1 MNTILILFGVAAI
14 CFIGVAILSK
24 FDKKQKKKFYSVY
37 TPNGLTLIQKLEEL
51 FDNNGTLPFLGYI
64 KLYNQMFN
72 ADIKS
77 LDDFESAV
85 GISGYVDEPEGT
97 LKNIAGE
104 YLSTLAHDLS
114 QRHTNQYEKLRMDD
128 EAEAMNKY
136 GINIHSNEYVHEKIT
151 RVDWL
156 EEKSVTTSINYSGYR
171 YRIGDK
177 LSYTF
182 GSLSVLRNTTEYFKP
197 IDRGT
202 LYVTN
207 KRIIFI
213 GTEKRENRTVDLD
226 NILEFSI
233 FRDGILIGKTNGK
246 KPLIVFTDYVD
257 KPNRPPNK
265 RDHLNRVTRVLDRVL
280 RQNQYQEIPVE

>member
-1 MNTILILFGVAAI
+1 MNTILILFGVAAV
-14 CFIGVAILSK
+14 CFIILAILSK
-24 FDKKQKKKFYSVY
+24 ADKKQKKKFYSVY
-37 TPNGLTLIQKLEEL
+37 TPNGLALVQKLEEL
-51 FDNNGTLPFLGYI
+51 FDSNKTFPFMKYI
-64 KLYNQMFN
+64 KLYNEMFN
-72 ADIKS
+72 ENIKS
-77 LDDFESAV
+77 LDDFEQAM
-85 GISGYVDEPEGT
+85 GILNYVNEPEGT

-104 YLSTLAHDLS
+104 YFSTLAHDLS
-114 QRHTNQYEKLRMDD
+114 QRHTNQYEKLRADN
-128 EAEAMNKY
+128 EEEAMNSY
-136 GINIHSNEYVHEKIT
+136 GINIHSDEFVHEKIT

-171 YRIGDK
+171 YRTGDK

-182 GSLSVLRNTTEYFKP
+182 GTLNLIKNTTEYFKP

-202 LYVTN
+202 LYITN
-207 KRIIFI
+207 KRVIFV

-233 FRDGILIGKTNGK
+233 FRDGILIGKANGK
-246 KPLIVFTDYVD
+246 KPFIVFSEYVE

-280 RQNQYQEIPVE
+280 RQNQNQEIPVE